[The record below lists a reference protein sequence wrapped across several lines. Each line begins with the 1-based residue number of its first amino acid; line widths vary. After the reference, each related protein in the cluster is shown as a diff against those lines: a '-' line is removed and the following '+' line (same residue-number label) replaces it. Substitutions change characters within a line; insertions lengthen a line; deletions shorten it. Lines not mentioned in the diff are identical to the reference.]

1 MTYFAMS
8 QPQIT
13 EGGRVTEDVA
23 KWESVNE
30 GEILI
35 YDVPASDDAA
45 VNLVED
51 TYVYRSKKNRKSRR

>member
-1 MTYFAMS
+1 MS
-8 QPQIT
+8 RPQIT

-23 KWESVNE
+23 KWESVKE

-51 TYVYRSKKNRKSRR
+51 TFVYRSKKNRKGRR

>member
-1 MTYFAMS
+1 MS
-8 QPQIT
+8 RPQIT

-23 KWESVNE
+23 KWESVKE

-51 TYVYRSKKNRKSRR
+51 TFVYRSKKNRKARP

>member
-1 MTYFAMS
+1 M
-8 QPQIT
+8 
-13 EGGRVTEDVA
+13 TEDVA